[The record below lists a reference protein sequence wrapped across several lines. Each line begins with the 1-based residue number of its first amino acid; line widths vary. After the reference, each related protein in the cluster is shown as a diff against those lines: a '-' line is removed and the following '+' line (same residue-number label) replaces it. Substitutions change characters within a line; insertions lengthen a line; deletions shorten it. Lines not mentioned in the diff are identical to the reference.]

1 VFNPLVSLILFVD
14 GSLGDSDFNNFG
26 ESGGVDEV
34 LFGVESD
41 FGWTFLIEFLLSR
54 IGNLLQVG

>member
-1 VFNPLVSLILFVD
+1 LILFVD

-34 LFGVESD
+34 LFGGRGVESD